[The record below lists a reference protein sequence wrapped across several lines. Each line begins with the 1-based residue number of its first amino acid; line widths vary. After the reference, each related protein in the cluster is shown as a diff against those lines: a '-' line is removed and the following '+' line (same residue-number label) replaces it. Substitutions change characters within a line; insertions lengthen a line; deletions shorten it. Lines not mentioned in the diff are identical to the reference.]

1 MARQPPAESCEYAVP
16 YQRAERGKQ
25 HEHPYVHLGYA
36 CGYGYE
42 LAHSRNEAAE
52 ECGGCAVVVEVFFGF
67 LYLLLIDKAGMSE
80 SRVGESIHYG
90 APY

>member
-1 MARQPPAESCEYAVP
+1 MIVAPSILSADFGCLGESIAMLESGGA
-16 YQRAERGKQ
+16 
-25 HEHPYVHLGYA
+25 A

-67 LYLLLIDKAGMSE
+67 LYLLLPYFRLISAASENQSPCSKAA
-80 SRVGESIHYG
+80 
-90 APY
+90 APTGFTVM